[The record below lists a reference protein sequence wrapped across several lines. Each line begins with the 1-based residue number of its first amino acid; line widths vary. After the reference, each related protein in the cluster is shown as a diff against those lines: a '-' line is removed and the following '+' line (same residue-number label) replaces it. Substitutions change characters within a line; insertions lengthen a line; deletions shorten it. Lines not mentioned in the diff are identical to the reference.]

1 MKNNTKTQKVNYAS
15 ATQNTVITTKERPLS
30 NLNEYLNNGYSLI
43 KKNPI
48 TKKTEITYGKN
59 YFLKKQEME
68 EKNYKN
74 KMNAMINN
82 WNNYRDE
89 LNELLGDRSPYYDYK
104 ETLNKMI
111 EEDNHIM
118 EELYKRKHNIYS
130 DYDSDYNSDDE
141 ENKYLMY

>member
-1 MKNNTKTQKVNYAS
+1 MENNTKKVNYAS
-15 ATQNTVITTKERPLS
+15 ATQNTVTRTKEKPLS
-30 NLNEYLNNGYSLI
+30 SLNEYINNGYTLI
-43 KKNPI
+43 KENPI
-48 TKKTEITYGKN
+48 TKKTEITYAKN

-68 EKNYKN
+68 EKNYKKKIN
-74 KMNAMINN
+74 DMINN

-89 LNELLGDRSPYYDYK
+89 VNEILGDRSPYCDYK
-104 ETLNKMI
+104 EILNKMI

-118 EELYKRKHNIYS
+118 EELYKRKHNICS